1 MDSLRASGGRIGYE
15 DARLALARLRVEGAD
30 ARATAV
36 RKATRI
42 SAMALE
48 VERVGVWMLDEP
60 RATLRCACQY
70 VRSRD
75 AYEAGQEL
83 LGAAMPR
90 YARAIHER
98 RALVADDALT
108 HPDTRE
114 LAEAYLKPLGIV
126 SMLDAPILR
135 AGGVVGVVCHEH
147 VGPPRV
153 WLDREIDFAGS
164 VADMVAIIFE
174 QSERAELE
182 ATLKVERESRLSE
195 AKMEAL
201 ERLART
207 VAHDIGTVL
216 TVARLHGDVLERAD
230 DTELAQRGRE
240 IVEAVRYGSRLVR
253 RLSAFA
259 DPRLAERGPCD
270 VSAVVR
276 SLGPVLGAG
285 LPEGVT
291 LSIDASAGDAFVDAP
306 ASEIEQ
312 LVLNL
317 GFNAREAIEG
327 AGRIGIAV
335 RLAERP
341 QASVVVEV
349 EDSGVG
355 MTEEVR
361 TRMFEPYFTTK
372 PHGTGLGLAAVYGVV
387 RRANGEVVV
396 RSAPGEG
403 TTIVVTLPRH
413 PQALAEPIA
422 ERAPDSA

>member
-1 MDSLRASGGRIGYE
+1 MDSIRASVGRIGYE

-48 VERVGVWMLDEP
+48 VERVGVWMLDE
-60 RATLRCACQY
+60 AHGALRCTCQY
-70 VRSRD
+70 LSSSD
-75 AYEAGQEL
+75 AFEQGEVLAS
-83 LGAAMPR
+83 AAIPR

-114 LAEAYLKPLGIV
+114 LAAGYLRPRGIV

-135 AGGVVGVVCHEH
+135 AGVVVGVVCHEH
-147 VGPPRV
+147 VGVPRF
-153 WLDREIDFAGS
+153 WQAREIDFASS
-164 VADMVAIIFE
+164 VADMIAIIFE

-182 ATLKVERESRLSE
+182 ATLKLEREGRLSE

-216 TVARLHGDVLERAD
+216 TVARLHGDVLERSD
-230 DTELAQRGRE
+230 DAELAQRGRE
-240 IVEAVRYGSRLVR
+240 IVEAVRYGTRLVR

-259 DPRLAERGPCD
+259 DPRLTERGPCD
-270 VSAVVR
+270 VAATVR
-276 SLGPVLGAG
+276 SLAPVLRAG
-285 LPEGVT
+285 LFEGVE
-291 LSIDASAGDAFVDAP
+291 LSIDAPTEDATQTLVDAP

-317 GFNAREAIEG
+317 CFNARDAIEG
-327 AGRIGIAV
+327 AGWIRIAV
-335 RLAERP
+335 RPLEGAEAR
-341 QASVVVEV
+341 VVVEV
-349 EDSGVG
+349 ADSGIG

-372 PHGTGLGLAAVYGVV
+372 PNGTGLGLAAVYGVV
-387 RRANGEVVV
+387 RRANGEVSV

-403 TTIVVTLPRH
+403 TSIVVTLPRH
-413 PQALAEPIA
+413 SEGLGEGGAAT
-422 ERAPDSA
+422 